1 MCRERRSPP
10 ARCDVERNDSVELVL
25 VRHAE
30 PDRAAAGPARANPGL
45 SDRGREQAAR
55 AADYLAAEDFAA
67 LYTSPLIRAVDTA
80 DIIGKAVGLT
90 PVTRADLA
98 EFDRDAVEYLH
109 FEDLR
114 VNNDP
119 RYEAFL
125 RDDLSAWGT
134 DVPSFRKRVTA
145 EFDRIIDAH
154 PGERVLV
161 VSHGGVANAF
171 IGGLVGASRL
181 TIHEPGYTGFARIR
195 AGRTRRTLV
204 SLNETP
210 HLRGFDLGIR
220 AVRTQGA

>member
-1 MCRERRSPP
+1 M
-10 ARCDVERNDSVELVL
+10 ELVL

-30 PDRAAAGPARANPGL
+30 PDRKAEGPARANPGL
-45 SDRGREQAAR
+45 SDRGRAQAAR
-55 AADYLAAEDFAA
+55 VADYLATEDFDAI
-67 LYTSPLIRAVDTA
+67 YTSPLTRAIETAAVIGRAVD
-80 DIIGKAVGLT
+80 LT
-90 PVTRADLA
+90 PVVRPDLA
-98 EFDRDAVEYLH
+98 EFDRDAAEYLH

-125 RDDLSAWGT
+125 RDDLTAWGT

-145 EFDRIIDAH
+145 EFDRIIEAH
-154 PGERVLV
+154 PGEQVLV

-171 IGGLVGASRL
+171 VGGLIGASRL

-210 HLRGFDLGIR
+210 HLRGVDLGIR
-220 AVRTQGA
+220 AVRAQGA

>member
-1 MCRERRSPP
+1 M
-10 ARCDVERNDSVELVL
+10 ELVL

-30 PDRAAAGPARANPGL
+30 PDREAEGPARANPRL

-55 AADYLAAEDFAA
+55 VADYLAAEEFAA
-67 LYTSPLIRAVDTA
+67 IYTSPLIRAADTA
-80 DIIGKAVGLT
+80 AVIGTALGLR
-90 PVTRADLA
+90 PIVRSDLA
-98 EFDRDAVEYLH
+98 EFDRDATEYLH

-114 VNNDP
+114 INNDP

-134 DVPSFRKRVTA
+134 DVPTFRRRVTA

-154 PGERVLV
+154 AGGRVLV

-171 IGGLVGASRL
+171 VGGLIGASKL

-220 AVRTQGA
+220 AVRAQGA

>member
-1 MCRERRSPP
+1 M
-10 ARCDVERNDSVELVL
+10 ELVL

-30 PDRAAAGPARANPGL
+30 PDRAVVGPARANPGL
-45 SDRGREQAAR
+45 SDRGREQASR
-55 AADYLAAEDFAA
+55 IADYLAADDFAA
-67 LYTSPLIRAVDTA
+67 LYTSPLLRAVDTA
-80 DIIGKAVGLT
+80 TVIGTAVGLT
-90 PVTRADLA
+90 PILRADLA
-98 EFDRDAVEYLH
+98 EFDRDADEYLH

-125 RDDLSAWGT
+125 RDDLSAWDT
-134 DVPSFRKRVTA
+134 DVPSFRRRVTA

-154 PGERVLV
+154 PGEQVLV

-171 IGGLVGASRL
+171 VGGLIGASKL

-195 AGRTRRTLV
+195 AGRARRTLL

-220 AVRTQGA
+220 AVRKQGA